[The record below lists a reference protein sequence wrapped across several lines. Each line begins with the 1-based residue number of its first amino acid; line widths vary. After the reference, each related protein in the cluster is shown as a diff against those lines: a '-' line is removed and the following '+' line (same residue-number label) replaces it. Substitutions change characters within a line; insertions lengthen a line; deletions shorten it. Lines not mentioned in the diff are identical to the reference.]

1 MSNTLIINVRRQM
14 PWQHRL
20 ASDTSTAV
28 LWGWWLWLC
37 RPALGALNWLSTLG
51 ANMSLPM
58 GKLLLVGSAAS
69 LEPMAALVGTSSTL
83 ILWNLLPTQ
92 ATPAANARTLRD
104 YANHFG
110 LPEEQILSG
119 QSASV
124 CVVHHGENGQITHI
138 ERRA

>member
-1 MSNTLIINVRRQM
+1 MSNTLIINARRHM

-37 RPALGALNWLSTLG
+37 RPALGVIHWLSTLG
-51 ANMSLPM
+51 TGMSLSLT
-58 GKLLLVGSAAS
+58 KLMVFGSAAS

-83 ILWNLLPTQ
+83 MLWNMLPTQ
-92 ATPAANARTLRD
+92 ATPTAQARTIRD
-104 YANHFG
+104 YATHFG
-110 LPEEQILSG
+110 LAEEQILSG
-119 QSASV
+119 QTSSV
-124 CVVHHGENGQITHI
+124 CVVHHGENGQITSI